1 MNLGKNICTPMLIAA
16 LFTIAK
22 IWKQPKCTSVDEWIK
37 KTRYIYTMEYYAGVK
52 KEGTLP
58 FCNSIEGP
66 GESYAQQNQPVRKGK
81 SHSYVKSNEQ
91 NKLTTK

>member
-1 MNLGKNICTPMLIAA
+1 
-16 LFTIAK
+16 
-22 IWKQPKCTSVDEWIK
+22 
-37 KTRYIYTMEYYAGVK
+37 MEYYAGVK

-66 GESYAQQNQPVRKGK
+66 GESYAKQNQPVRKGK